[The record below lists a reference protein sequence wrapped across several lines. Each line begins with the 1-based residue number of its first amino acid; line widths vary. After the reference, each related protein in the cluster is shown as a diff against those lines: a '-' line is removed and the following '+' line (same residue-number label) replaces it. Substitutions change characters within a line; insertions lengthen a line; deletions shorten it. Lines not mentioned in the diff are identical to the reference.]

1 MEMLSGAQMVVRALE
16 DEGVDVIFGYPGG
29 AVIDIYD
36 ALYSAKKLKHVLVR
50 HEQAAVHAADGY
62 ARSTGK
68 VGVALATSGPGA
80 TNCITGIATAYMD
93 SVPLVMI
100 TGQVGNKLIGSDAFQ
115 EVDTVGITRPIVKHS
130 FLCKK
135 ASDLPMIIKKAF
147 YLASTGRPGPVV
159 IDIPKDV
166 QNPKLQF
173 EYEYPK
179 EISMR
184 SYNPTRLGHKGQIK
198 RAVKLLADAKQPV
211 VYVGG
216 GVVLANACP
225 QVRKLVELFNLPVTS
240 SLMGLGAVSSHD
252 SHFLGM
258 LGMHGTYE
266 ANMTMHNSDL
276 VLAIG
281 TRFSDRSTNNV
292 DKFCPNAKIIHIDV
306 DPASISKTVRVDI
319 PIVGSIDAVIPQ
331 MMEAVDELGIDTSS
345 RDLSSWWNQIENWR
359 SKQCLAYVKDENF
372 IKPQEVIETVNKIT
386 GDNAI
391 VVSDVGQHQMFTALY
406 YKFDK
411 PRQWLNSGGLGTMG
425 YGLPAAVGAQVAN
438 PDKTVVCFTSD
449 GSVQMNIQELATCTQ
464 YNVPLKLVI
473 INNNALGM
481 VKQWQTL
488 FYGGRLSETC
498 SPEYIA
504 SIPNFS
510 KLAESY
516 GHVGIRIEKPSELE
530 ASMKKAFEMKDKLVV
545 IEVLTDPTELV
556 YPMTIGG
563 GAMCDMRLS
572 STETTL

>member
-16 DEGVDVIFGYPGG
+16 DEGVDMIFGYPGG

-130 FLCKK
+130 FLCRK
-135 ASDLPMIIKKAF
+135 AEDLPLIIKKAF
-147 YLASTGRPGPVV
+147 YLAATGRPGPVV

-166 QNPKLQF
+166 QNPKVKF

-179 EISMR
+179 DISMR
-184 SYNPTRLGHKGQIK
+184 SYNPTRMGHKGQIK
-198 RAVKLLADAKQPV
+198 RAVKMLAEAKHPV

-216 GVVLANACP
+216 GVVLANASND
-225 QVRKLVELFNLPVTS
+225 VRKLVDCFDLPVVS
-240 SLMGLGAVSSHD
+240 SLMGLGSVSAYD
-252 SHFLGM
+252 RHFLGM

-292 DKFCPNAKIIHIDV
+292 DKFCPNAKIIHIDI

-319 PIVGSIDAVIPQ
+319 PIVGAIDAVIPQ
-331 MMEAVDELGIDTSS
+331 MMEAIEELGISTSD
-345 RDLSSWWNQIENWR
+345 RNLGEWWTQILNW
-359 SKQCLAYVKDENF
+359 KQKNCLAFTKDENF
-372 IKPQEVIETVNKIT
+372 IKPQEVIETVNKIN
-386 GDNAI
+386 GNDAI

-406 YKFDK
+406 YKFDQ

-425 YGLPAAVGAQVAN
+425 YGLPAAVGAQMAN

-449 GSVQMNIQELATCTQ
+449 GSVQMNIQELATCTH
-464 YNVPLKLVI
+464 YSVPLKIVI

-481 VKQWQTL
+481 VKQWQRL
-488 FYGGRLSETC
+488 FYEGRLSETC

-530 ASMKKAFEMKDKLVV
+530 ESMKKAFAMKDKLVV